1 MIHRLDNTKLR
12 RFQTVETLLRIP
24 FMTFKVQDQHT
35 FCFLTYLIYFAHLV
49 SASNW
54 FRSLYDISNIVC
66 RKLIH
71 FTIPLLHS
79 GTWFV
84 ASHYF
89 NFSITKIAKEDCRI
103 QIADI
108 LCFRCT
114 FAKSQFNRFL
124 LEIIPIIDNSSA
136 HTSFFLA
143 KISEENISLFNKII
157 IIILNPKWFIFLVNI
172 CVL

>member
-1 MIHRLDNTKLR
+1 MIHRSDNTELR
-12 RFQTVETLLRIP
+12 CFQTVETLSCIP
-24 FMTFKVQDQHT
+24 IMTFKVQDQHT
-35 FCFLTYLIYFAHLV
+35 FRFLTYLINRFYK
-49 SASNW
+49 NW

-71 FTIPLLHS
+71 FTIPLFHS

-143 KISEENISLFNKII
+143 KISEENISLFDKII
-157 IIILNPKWFIFLVNI
+157 IIFLNPKWFILLVNI